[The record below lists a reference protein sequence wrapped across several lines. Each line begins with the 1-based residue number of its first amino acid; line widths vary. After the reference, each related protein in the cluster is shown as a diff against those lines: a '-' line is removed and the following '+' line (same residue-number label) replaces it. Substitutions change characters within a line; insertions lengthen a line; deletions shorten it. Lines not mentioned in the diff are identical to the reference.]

1 MGIAGGGLPHP
12 GVTGGRS
19 RDLDGQTTRMLG
31 RMADR
36 VRVHVCRHAAAAP
49 GSPDAERP
57 LTPEGRRRAAAM
69 GIELATVRPR
79 PTLVLTS
86 PLRRTRETAQAI
98 GAALGL
104 EPRIEPGLAPGA
116 TANRLLA
123 AVLAEP
129 GHAAVVTVGHQPD
142 CSEIL
147 MALTGDDPGFVPG
160 AIRAVDLDA

>member
-1 MGIAGGGLPHP
+1 MLAG
-12 GVTGGRS
+12 
-19 RDLDGQTTRMLG
+19 
-31 RMADR
+31 MADR
-36 VRVHVCRHAAAAP
+36 VRVHVCRHATAAP

-57 LTPEGRRRAAAM
+57 LTPEGRRRAGAM

-86 PLRRTRETAQAI
+86 PVRRARETAEAI
-98 GAALGL
+98 GAALGV
-104 EPRIEPGLAPGA
+104 EPRVEPGLAPGA
-116 TANRLLA
+116 TANRLIA

-147 MALTGDDPGFVPG
+147 MALTGDDLGFVPG
-160 AIRAVDLDA
+160 AIHAVDLDA